1 MKDKILNIMS
11 EVFELDLASFP
22 EEVTQANIEDWDSLR
37 HLNLIVELE
46 AAFDVSYEPE
56 EIAEMITLEKIIEIT
71 SKK

>member
-22 EEVTQANIEDWDSLR
+22 EEVTQVNIEDWDSLR

-46 AAFDVSYEPE
+46 DAFDVSYEPE